1 MKVTYFPAS
10 KAGKGKSIERVL
22 IENHIKH
29 ELVKHA
35 DAARRARLGKLA
47 DLPTVEIDGRLFV
60 NPNDHALRKLLEL
73 EAADSS

>member
-29 ELVKHA
+29 ERVNHA
-35 DAARRARLGKLA
+35 DTARRARLGKLA
-47 DLPTVEIDGRLFV
+47 DLPTVEINGRLFV

-73 EAADSS
+73 EPPDSA